1 VVAVVDAQPAA
12 AAVLARLGDVGA
24 QLVDD
29 QAHAAGG
36 DAGYRSP
43 VCV

>member
-12 AAVLARLGDVGA
+12 AAVLAGLRDVGA

-29 QAHAAGG
+29 ERMPLAAIP
-36 DAGYRSP
+36 AICSP
-43 VCV
+43 VWV